1 MSQVNSM
8 LKNKRMHVVV
18 PLKYQFGTNLNS
30 MRFVPFLSRY
40 LTCSGRKSLTKIDE
54 LVISCNFMVNHRPFR
69 QLFWEIDSFGPVF
82 RGKKQSRLRSHLANM
97 DLGGFWPINP
107 HSFRESTFFLIFLT
121 FSHLKEAP
129 VLISSLGQFFGI
141 LLLG

>member
-1 MSQVNSM
+1 MICFHRKPIKCMSQVNSM

-54 LVISCNFMVNHRPFR
+54 LVISCNFMVNHSPFR
-69 QLFWEIDSFGPVF
+69 QFLEEIDSFGPVF
-82 RGKKQSRLRSHLANM
+82 SSKKQPHLRSYLANM

-107 HSFRESTFFLIFLT
+107 HSFGEHTLF
-121 FSHLKEAP
+121 
-129 VLISSLGQFFGI
+129 
-141 LLLG
+141 